1 MWHGRTSKPTG
12 YQYYTREERGGDVSE
27 KAKFTITEKLKL
39 QVITEKLKLQVCMR
53 AREGKG
59 ERGPR
64 GVWKV

>member
-1 MWHGRTSKPTG
+1 MVVQVNQPGTNT
-12 YQYYTREERGGDVSE
+12 YTREERGGVVSE
-27 KAKFTITEKLKL
+27 KAKFT
-39 QVITEKLKLQVCMR
+39 ITEKLKLQVCMR

>member
-1 MWHGRTSKPTG
+1 MLLCGMVVQVNQPGTNT
-12 YQYYTREERGGDVSE
+12 YTREERGGVVSE
-27 KAKFTITEKLKL
+27 KAKFT
-39 QVITEKLKLQVCMR
+39 ITEKLKLQVCMR

>member
-1 MWHGRTSKPTG
+1 MLLYGMVVQVNQPGTNT
-12 YQYYTREERGGDVSE
+12 YTREERGGVVSE
-27 KAKFTITEKLKL
+27 KAKFT
-39 QVITEKLKLQVCMR
+39 ITEKLKLQVCMR

>member
-39 QVITEKLKLQVCMR
+39 QVCVR
-53 AREGKG
+53 ARGGKG